1 VAFISGSLRDF
12 SAAVLRPTGRHST
25 LPSQFLPAST
35 LAMHADSLE
44 ARRMN

>member
-12 SAAVLRPTGRHST
+12 SAALLRPTGRHST

-35 LAMHADSLE
+35 RAIHVDRLE
-44 ARRMN
+44 ARRM